1 MFLSLLATLALLLT
15 ACQAAQP
22 AAAPTA
28 TAETSQRFKLTI
40 GYVALNATQLPSW
53 VAKEEGI
60 FDKNGLDVDL
70 QYLPTS
76 TSPTAAILAGEI
88 DVAII
93 AEQAIQA
100 SLNGADLVYV
110 AAPTS
115 NIFFTLYGKPEI
127 ADAASL
133 KGKKVGITGPGA
145 ATETA
150 AKMALRSLQLDPAA
164 DVVMTNLGSAQNI
177 LAALQAGAVDAGVL
191 SSPTNLQAKALGMR
205 ELVNVAK
212 LNDPFPSAWAALSR
226 KYIAEHTETTRRF
239 VKSMAE
245 AIAFEINNPEP
256 TQQVL
261 AKYVKI
267 DDPAIARAAYE
278 EVAPYLNR
286 SLAPD
291 ADAVRAALREQSAAM
306 PQAGSADPATF
317 IDATFTNELQASGYI
332 KSLYP

>member
-1 MFLSLLATLALLLT
+1 VRRLFIGLLPCLGLIVT
-15 ACQAAQP
+15 ACQLAQP
-22 AAAPTA
+22 PAAPTA
-28 TAETSQRFKLTI
+28 TAGRQKLVV

-88 DVAII
+88 NVAII

-115 NIFFTLYGKPEI
+115 NVFFTLYARPEI
-127 ADAASL
+127 SDAASL
-133 KGKKVGITGPGA
+133 KGRKVGITGAGA

-150 AKMALRSLQLDPAA
+150 AKMALRSLQLDPSA
-164 DVVMTNLGSAQNI
+164 DVTLTNLGTAQNI

-191 SSPTNLQAKALGMR
+191 SAPTNLQAKALGMR
-205 ELVNVAK
+205 ELVNVAR
-212 LNDPFPSAWAALSR
+212 LNDPFPSAWAAASR
-226 KYIAEHTETTRRF
+226 KYIADHSDAMRRF
-239 VKSMAE
+239 VKSIVE
-245 AIAFEINNPEP
+245 AIAFEISNSEP

-278 EVAPYLNR
+278 EVVPYLNKNP
-286 SLAPD
+286 SPD
-291 ADAVRAALREQSAAM
+291 LEAVRSALREQSGAM
-306 PQAGSADPATF
+306 PQAVSADAATF
-317 IDATFTNELQASGYI
+317 VDARFTDELEASGFI